1 MSKFTERMLVLY
13 NSKKYLSSPPSYMA
27 DLKAV
32 LKLDGLL
39 DVEGDVNEEYRQ

>member
-13 NSKKYLSSPPSYMA
+13 NSKKNLSTKPSYMD

-32 LKLDGLL
+32 LKSDGLL
-39 DVEGDVNEEYRQ
+39 GDDKDVNNLSR

>member
-13 NSKKYLSSPPSYMA
+13 YSKKNLSKPPSYMA

-39 DVEGDVNEEYRQ
+39 GDDEDVNEIHQ